1 MPRYKGVTRVITLF
15 IYENPGGVIH
25 IDVTPDP
32 AEVIAGDTIRWEV
45 QGAPPG
51 VEVKVGKFT
60 RIDPPPG
67 IHVKRGKCTVQKPRA
82 IAATRLKRKPSNI
95 TAVTRD
101 ADSGYYKYDI
111 LFNGQTVLDPD
122 IEIKGR
128 PG

>member
-15 IYENPGGVIH
+15 IYEDPGGVTH

-51 VEVKVGKFT
+51 VEIEVGILV
-60 RIDPPPG
+60 RLDPPPG
-67 IHVKRGKCTVQKPRA
+67 IHVKRDRCTMQRRKT
-82 IAATRLKRKPSNI
+82 IKAARLKRHPSI
-95 TAVTRD
+95 STAVTKD
-101 ADSGYYKYDI
+101 ADAGCYKYDI
-111 LFNGQTVLDPD
+111 LCHGETVLDPD

>member
-1 MPRYKGVTRVITLF
+1 MPPYKPVTRVITL
-15 IYENPGGVIH
+15 YSYVDPGGVTH

-45 QGAPPG
+45 QSAPQG
-51 VEVKVGKFT
+51 VVVEVGKLV

-67 IHVKRGKCTVQKPRA
+67 IRVKRAKCTLQKPRTIKTA
-82 IAATRLKRKPSNI
+82 RLKRHPSN
-95 TAVTRD
+95 TMTVTMV
-101 ADSGYYKYDI
+101 ADIGYYKYDV
-111 LFNGQTVLDPD
+111 LFNGETVLDPD